1 MLPLLRQLK
10 RLFAHRAIPKAG
22 RGRSNEWE
30 EGLTERGKEI
40 GRTSHKGIGTHKHP
54 NKGKHYITRLLK
66 SSIFFISPDTLTPN
80 APAISCCF
88 AWGSE
93 EKVSHRLPSMI
104 AYA

>member
-1 MLPLLRQLK
+1 MLPLLRRLK

-22 RGRSNEWE
+22 RGRSNECDE
-30 EGLTERGKEI
+30 RLQKEGDDN
-40 GRTSHKGIGTHKHP
+40 HKHP